1 MKRRLS
7 ILLVLIMTV
16 LVFTACSNGEPAQ
29 TEQKSEWTISIE
41 TVDGQTVE
49 FTNLDAEEAG
59 QVDIKA
65 TMKKKDGS
73 EVEQSW
79 TGVLLSKVLESA
91 GVEDF
96 TTVAVEAA
104 DGYSKEYT
112 PDLVNT
118 DKTILGTTVD
128 GQKLGSEDGPVQ
140 LVIDGQSANM
150 WIKNV
155 AKIKVN
161 K

>member
-1 MKRRLS
+1 M
-7 ILLVLIMTV
+7 
-16 LVFTACSNGEPAQ
+16 
-29 TEQKSEWTISIE
+29 
-41 TVDGQTVE
+41 
-49 FTNLDAEEAG
+49 
-59 QVDIKA
+59 
-65 TMKKKDGS
+65 
-73 EVEQSW
+73 
-79 TGVLLSKVLESA
+79 LESA

>member
-1 MKRRLS
+1 MKRKLS

-16 LVFTACSNGEPAQ
+16 LAFTACSNGEPAQ
-29 TEQKSEWTISIE
+29 TEQKPEWTISIE
-41 TVDGQTVE
+41 TADGKTVE
-49 FTNLDAEEAG
+49 FTNLDTDKAG

-73 EVEQSW
+73 ETEQSW
-79 TGVLLSKVLESA
+79 TGTLLSKVLETT
-91 GVEDF
+91 GVESF
-96 TTVAVEAA
+96 TTIIVEAA

-112 PDLVNT
+112 PDLVNS

-140 LVIDGQSANM
+140 LVVDGKGANW